1 MYSKKRPKK
10 LNNKTLSKYKK
21 INKCRI
27 CNSKNLKIFLKFGKM
42 PLAGGFIK
50 KKDLLK
56 QKTYPLTV
64 AFCNQCK
71 ETQILETIPST
82 VLFRDYRFVSSTT
95 KTLSNH
101 FIQYAKTMKKRF
113 LDKNSLVVEF
123 GSNDGVLLKPFN
135 NLGVKAIGVEPS
147 KNISKLAKKSGC
159 KVINDFFNLKTAKL
173 IKKNHGKASLIC
185 ANNVFAHIDNMQEPM
200 KGIKFLLK
208 NDGVFVFEVHYLVD
222 LLEKFQFD
230 MIYHEHMMHHSLT
243 SLSYLLNL
251 FDMEIFDVLRI
262 PIHSGSIRVYA
273 QNKNIKKRPVKIVVK
288 KLLKFENDKKINH
301 FANLKKFGLDTFRKR
316 NSLIKLIN
324 KLKSQGKRI
333 VGYGASGRATVHIN
347 FCKFSNKTIEY
358 VVDASHERQGRFIP
372 GMNIPILSPKRFQ
385 MDNPDYAILFA
396 YNYFD
401 EVVKKE
407 RDFIKRGGRFIIPL
421 PVPKIVE

>member
-113 LDKNSLVVEF
+113 LDK
-123 GSNDGVLLKPFN
+123 K
-135 NLGVKAIGVEPS
+135 I
-147 KNISKLAKKSGC
+147 
-159 KVINDFFNLKTAKL
+159 L
-173 IKKNHGKASLIC
+173 IY
-185 ANNVFAHIDNMQEPM
+185 F
-200 KGIKFLLK
+200 
-208 NDGVFVFEVHYLVD
+208 
-222 LLEKFQFD
+222 
-230 MIYHEHMMHHSLT
+230 
-243 SLSYLLNL
+243 LNL
-251 FDMEIFDVLRI
+251 AFHL
-262 PIHSGSIRVYA
+262 
-273 QNKNIKKRPVKIVVK
+273 KR
-288 KLLKFENDKKINH
+288 
-301 FANLKKFGLDTFRKR
+301 
-316 NSLIKLIN
+316 
-324 KLKSQGKRI
+324 
-333 VGYGASGRATVHIN
+333 
-347 FCKFSNKTIEY
+347 
-358 VVDASHERQGRFIP
+358 
-372 GMNIPILSPKRFQ
+372 
-385 MDNPDYAILFA
+385 
-396 YNYFD
+396 
-401 EVVKKE
+401 
-407 RDFIKRGGRFIIPL
+407 
-421 PVPKIVE
+421 

>member
-173 IKKNHGKASLIC
+173 IKKSHGKASLIC

-243 SLSYLLNL
+243 SLAYLLNL

-273 QNKNIKKRPVKIVVK
+273 QNKNIKKRPVKMVVK